1 MPYVISRRSSILPAC
16 IGSIAIFALTTV
28 AALAEPCGGEH
39 PLAIGVFG
47 PLTGSSKDFGEMA
60 LNSVKLAAADFEK
73 AGGCSIE
80 IRLYDSQGA
89 AAQAPA
95 LAQRA
100 LRDASVIAVIGPQ
113 FSGEAKA
120 AMPILNAG
128 GMPAVTAVATNP
140 SLTQQGW
147 TFLHRTSGDDANE
160 GPADARYIIDQLKVA
175 KAAVVDNS
183 GEYGKGIADYVRQTL
198 AAGHV
203 EIPVSE
209 SIDAGAPDYSAT
221 INKIKASGAEAVYCG
236 CYYAEAS
243 RLLTQMRQS
252 GVKATLI
259 GASGLYDHR
268 FLAAVGVANGDGT
281 VASTQA
287 VAPGHFK
294 GAADFESRYK
304 AVHHSEPLPY
314 APETYDAATAILKG
328 LQAGAVTR
336 PTLNDWLINKAD
348 FQGVSGHIRFGKE
361 GNVSGSET
369 SFFVAKDG
377 AFEFKTSLHDGR
389 WQ

>member
-1 MPYVISRRSSILPAC
+1 MPHAISRCNSVLSNC
-16 IGSIAIFALTTV
+16 IAPIAIFALTTS
-28 AALAEPCGGEH
+28 AALAAPCGGEH

-47 PLTGSSKDFGEMA
+47 PLTGASKDFGEMA
-60 LNSVKLAAADFEK
+60 LNSVKLAAADFER

-80 IRLYDSQGA
+80 IKLYDSQGT

-100 LRDASVIAVIGPQ
+100 LRDAGVIAVIGPQ

-120 AMPILNAG
+120 ALPILNAG
-128 GMPAVTAVATNP
+128 GLPAVTAVATNP

-147 TFLHRTSGDDANE
+147 TFFHRTSGDDANE
-160 GPADARYIIDQLKVA
+160 GPADARYMIEQLKVA

-198 AAGHV
+198 TTAHV
-203 EIPVSE
+203 DLTVSE

-252 GVKATLI
+252 GVKATLV

-268 FLAAVGVANGDGT
+268 FLAAVGAANGDGT
-281 VASTQA
+281 VTSTQA
-287 VAPGHFK
+287 VAPGHFQ
-294 GAADFESRYK
+294 GAADFEASYK
-304 AVHHSEPLPY
+304 AIHHSDPLPY
-314 APETYDAATAILKG
+314 APETYDAATAVLKG
-328 LQAGAVTR
+328 ILAGADSR
-336 PTLNDWLINKAD
+336 PALNDWLINKAD
-348 FQGVSGHIRFGKE
+348 FQGVSGRIKFGKE
-361 GNVSGSET
+361 GNVSGAET
-369 SFFVAKDG
+369 SFFVARNG
-377 AFEFKTSLHDGR
+377 TFEFKTSLRDGK

>member
-1 MPYVISRRSSILPAC
+1 MPYVISLRGCILPAC
-16 IGSIAIFALTTV
+16 IGSIAIFALTTSAAV
-28 AALAEPCGGEH
+28 AAPCGGDH

-60 LNSVKLAAADFEK
+60 LNSVKLAAADFDK

-80 IRLYDSQGA
+80 IKLYDSQGA

-128 GMPAVTAVATNP
+128 ELPAVTAVATNP

-147 TFLHRTSGDDANE
+147 TFFHRTSGDDANE
-160 GPADARYIIDQLKVA
+160 GPADARYIIDQLKVT

-198 AAGHV
+198 ADGHV
-203 EIPVSE
+203 ELAVSE

-221 INKIKASGAEAVYCG
+221 INKIKAGGVEAVYCG

-243 RLLTQMRQS
+243 RLLAQMRQS
-252 GVKATLI
+252 GVKAALV

-268 FLAAVGVANGDGT
+268 FLAAVGAANGDGT

-287 VAPGHFK
+287 VAPGHFE

-304 AVHHSEPLPY
+304 AVNHSEPLPY
-314 APETYDAATAILKG
+314 APETYDAATAVLKG
-328 LQAGAVTR
+328 IQAGAVTR
-336 PTLNDWLINKAD
+336 AALNDWLINKAD
-348 FQGVSGHIRFGKE
+348 FQGVSGRIKFNKQ

-377 AFEFKTSLHDGR
+377 VFEFKTSLRDGQ